1 MSISRSKST
10 SHVYGDAIQY
20 PHSREQNR
28 PPRAHLP
35 RSKSVLGHREL
46 TSPPVVR
53 SPSGERED
61 PFNLSNFF
69 PSHLGLGERS
79 DEWRWLQDEANRAER
94 SPTRSGYTSPF
105 AEEDEW
111 MPPTPPDMEQLN
123 GELAEE
129 AIQREDKLGILTFGG
144 FLASPHAGNKHSD
157 DQLRSPY
164 SEYDLTDDEALY
176 HALSAQRVSRG
187 RAMEREAANQLR
199 CRFDEL
205 FAAEAAEGIMEG
217 LVDGGYS
224 LLYGGIRGAMDLFDT
239 QF

>member
-10 SHVYGDAIQY
+10 THIYGGAIQG

-28 PPRAHLP
+28 PPRAHLS

-46 TSPPVVR
+46 TSSPVVR

-69 PSHLGLGERS
+69 PSHLGLGE
-79 DEWRWLQDEANRAER
+79 WGWLQDETNHIER
-94 SPTRSGYTSPF
+94 SPTRSGYTTPF

-111 MPPTPPDMEQLN
+111 MPATPPDVETYNRPLN

-129 AIQREDKLGILTFGG
+129 AIQREDKLGILTFGD
-144 FLASPHAGNKHSD
+144 FLASPHAGNKHSN
-157 DQLRSPY
+157 DQLVSPY

-187 RAMEREAANQLR
+187 RATEREAGTQLR
-199 CRFDEL
+199 GGFDEL
-205 FAAEAAEGIMEG
+205 FAAEAASGIMEG
-217 LVDGGYS
+217 LADGGYS